1 MSMERRA
8 VLKKLG
14 VAGTLGTLAGCV
26 GVQEQST
33 ATQANDDNSG
43 GGGGSDDD
51 SGSGDSEAT
60 ESEGPAGTAKVW
72 YSLPDTE
79 IPARK
84 EAIEQFNSD
93 TKHTI
98 KGADIADLAKKTTS
112 AIPAGQGPKLF
123 EWAHDWVGDYSQR
136 GFLTDQS
143 DQLSIDLDSFTD
155 AAAQAVQ
162 FNGNT
167 VGLPHSAETVTL
179 IYNKDI
185 VDEAPESVAD
195 MRAVM
200 DDYHDPSSSQYGLG
214 MPFDPYFASAW
225 LQAFGGYYFN
235 PDKDPMLGLTKSE
248 TVKGLNFAL
257 DNFKPYMP
265 KDPGYEAQAAVFA
278 EGNAAFAINGPWYL
292 ATLNEKGVNYGV
304 TKLPMPEGG
313 EPNPYTGITMWY
325 FSKGMEDGDASA
337 AAARQFA
344 EWHVTNED
352 RALQAAKE
360 QGAIPVLSSLA
371 GSDEL
376 PDEVSAFSE
385 SVAMGT
391 PMPTHPK
398 MNKVWSPVGSALTKV
413 FNGDAE
419 PAAALEQAEKEI
431 RGNWE

>member
-1 MSMERRA
+1 MERRA

-33 ATQANDDNSG
+33 DTQANDG
-43 GGGGSDDD
+43 GGGNDNDG
-51 SGSGDSEAT
+51 GGDSD
-60 ESEGPAGTAKVW
+60 SEETTTSSGPAGTAKVW

-84 EAIEQFNSD
+84 EAIENFNGNS
-93 TKHTI
+93 KHTI

-136 GFLTDQS
+136 GFLAGQGDELSVSLDQ
-143 DQLSIDLDSFTD
+143 FTD

-162 FNGNT
+162 FDGKT
-167 VGLPHSAETVTL
+167 VGLPHSAETVAL
-179 IYNKDI
+179 VYNKDV
-185 VDEAPESVAD
+185 VDSPPETVAD
-195 MRAVM
+195 MRSVM
-200 DDYHDPSSSQYGLG
+200 EDFHDPSNGKYGIG
-214 MPFDPYFASAW
+214 YPFDPYFASAW
-225 LQAFGGYYFN
+225 LQGFGGYYFD
-235 PDKDPMLGLTKSE
+235 PQKDPMLGLEQSS
-248 TVKGLNFAL
+248 TVKGLKFAL

-292 ATLNEKGVNYGV
+292 STLNEKGVNFGV
-304 TKLPMPEGG
+304 TKLPKPEGG

-325 FSKGMEDGDASA
+325 FSKAMAEGGASASA
-337 AAARQFA
+337 ARSFA

-352 RALQAAKE
+352 RALQAAKD
-360 QGAIPVLSSLA
+360 QGAIPVLDSLA

-376 PDEVSAFSE
+376 PPRVRGFSE
-385 SVAMGT
+385 AVAQGY

-398 MNKVWSPVGSALTKV
+398 MNKVWGPVGDALTKA
-413 FNGDAE
+413 FNGDADPE
-419 PAAALEQAEKEI
+419 SALAQAAKKI
-431 RGNWE
+431 RSNWE